1 MLRPRSLLAF
11 LLFAAPALL
20 VLAQNATPAP
30 EPQEAPVTQP
40 TTTITARSTLVLVP
54 ALVRTKSG
62 AMVYTLPASAF
73 TLTDNGVEQ
82 KLNLDEDS
90 GSQPLAMV
98 VLVQTGGEGGQ
109 HLDIYRTLPTML
121 DALLSGVQHKV
132 AVVSFDS
139 APTFVQKFTTHLDR
153 VDTALHGLQP
163 GDDHAAILDAIV
175 YAANLLRRQPPE
187 YRRAILLV
195 SETIDHGSSVPIGD
209 ALRAISD
216 TNTVIYSIAF
226 NSGKAEAGSYASREL
241 PTTPGAG
248 GLVNERPNPPNGCMG
263 EDPDLEAPAQTKAA
277 KAYDCL
283 AQLLPPLALAK
294 LAFIAAKDGLRRNT
308 PETVAH
314 LTGGEYFKFS
324 NINSLEKD
332 LNTIANHIPN
342 RYVLSFHPQEPQP
355 GIHALQL
362 TLKDYPD
369 LKVTARSSYW
379 IDDETAPAPAAQK
392 AK

>member
-1 MLRPRSLLAF
+1 MLRPRLLLALF
-11 LLFAAPALL
+11 LIAAPA
-20 VLAQNATPAP
+20 VLAQTAPAAPSAPPAQP
-30 EPQEAPVTQP
+30 EPPSTQQ
-40 TTTITARSTLVLVP
+40 TTTITTRSTLVLVP

-62 AMVYTLPASAF
+62 SMVYTLGADAF

-121 DALLSGVQHKV
+121 DALLGGVQHKV

-153 VDTALHGLQP
+153 VDTALHNLQP
-163 GDDHAAILDAIV
+163 GDDHAAILDAVV

-226 NSGKAEAGSYASREL
+226 NSTRAASKAEGSKL
-241 PTTPGAG
+241 FQPHTPGPAG
-248 GLVNERPNPPNGCMG
+248 GCMAK
-263 EDPDLEAPAQTKAA
+263 DPEADPSISESELSRAFE
-277 KAYDCL
+277 CL
-283 AQLLPPLALAK
+283 NILLPPIRLAKIAALA
-294 LAFIAAKDGLRRNT
+294 AVNGFRQNT

-324 NINSLEKD
+324 NIKSLEKD
-332 LNTIANHIPN
+332 LNTISNHIPN
-342 RYVLSFHPQEPQP
+342 RYVLSFHPQAPQP

-379 IDDETAPAPAAQK
+379 IDDETAVSK
-392 AK
+392 

>member
-1 MLRPRSLLAF
+1 MPRLLSFLALTLLAVPN
-11 LLFAAPALL
+11 LVPA
-20 VLAQNATPAP
+20 QD
-30 EPQEAPVTQP
+30 APVSAP

-62 AMVYTLPASAF
+62 AMVYTLGADAF

-90 GSQPLAMV
+90 GSQPLVLV
-98 VLVQTGGEGGQ
+98 VLVQTGGEGGH
-109 HLDIYRTLPTML
+109 HLDIYQTLPTML
-121 DALLSGVQHKV
+121 DALLGGVTHKV
-132 AVVSFDS
+132 ALVSFDS
-139 APTFVQKFTTHLDR
+139 APNFVQKFTPHLDR
-153 VDTALHGLQP
+153 VAIALNSLEP
-163 GDDHAAILDAIV
+163 GDDHAVILDAIV

-195 SETIDHGSSVPIGD
+195 SETIDHGSSVSVGE
-209 ALRAISD
+209 ALRAVSD

-226 NSGKAEAGSYASREL
+226 NSTRAASKAEAGKLIQSH
-241 PTTPGAG
+241 TPG
-248 GLVNERPNPPNGCMG
+248 PPGGCMAK
-263 EDPDLEAPAQTKAA
+263 DPEADPTITENEFARAFECLNILIPPIRLA
-277 KAYDCL
+277 KIA
-283 AQLLPPLALAK
+283 ALA
-294 LAFIAAKDGLRRNT
+294 AINGFRSNT

-324 NINSLEKD
+324 NTKSLEKD
-332 LNTIANHIPN
+332 LATISNHIPN
-342 RYVLSFHPQEPQP
+342 RYVLTFHPQAPQP

-379 IDDETAPAPAAQK
+379 IDDETAAPPNPHP
-392 AK
+392 

>member
-1 MLRPRSLLAF
+1 MPRPRSLLAF
-11 LLFAAPALL
+11 LLLAAPALR
-20 VLAQNATPAP
+20 VSAQDAP
-30 EPQEAPVTQP
+30 PVPVPQDAAANQP
-40 TTTITARSTLVLVP
+40 TTTITTRSTLVLVP

-98 VLVQTGGEGGQ
+98 VLVQTGGEGGK

-121 DALLSGVQHKV
+121 DSLLGGVPHKV

-139 APTFVQKFTTHLDR
+139 EPTFVQKFTTHLDR

-163 GDDHAAILDAIV
+163 GDDHAAILDGIV

-187 YRRAILLV
+187 YRRAILMV
-195 SETIDHGSSVPIGD
+195 SETIDHGSSVPIGE

-216 TNTVIYSIAF
+216 TNTVIYSISF
-226 NSGKAEAGSYASREL
+226 NSTRAASKSEAGKLIQSH
-241 PTTPGAG
+241 TPGPAG
-248 GLVNERPNPPNGCMG
+248 GCMAK
-263 EDPDLEAPAQTKAA
+263 DPDADPKITESELARAFE
-277 KAYDCL
+277 CL
-283 AQLLPPLALAK
+283 NILIPPIRLAK
-294 LAFIAAKDGLRRNT
+294 IAVLAAVNGFRSNT

-324 NINSLEKD
+324 NTKSLERD

-342 RYVLSFHPQEPQP
+342 RYVLSFHPQAPQP

-379 IDDETAPAPAAQK
+379 IDDDTATPATQR

>member
-1 MLRPRSLLAF
+1 MLRLRY
-11 LLFAAPALL
+11 LFAFFLIAAQTL
-20 VLAQNATPAP
+20 VVCAQNQPDQPQSQSDQPA
-30 EPQEAPVTQP
+30 A
-40 TTTITARSTLVLVP
+40 TTTITTRSTLVLVP
-54 ALVRTKSG
+54 ALVRTKGGS
-62 AMVYTLPASAF
+62 MVYTLGADAF

-82 KLNLDEDS
+82 KLYLDEDS
-90 GSQPLAMV
+90 GSQPLALV

-121 DALLSGVQHKV
+121 DALLGGVQHKV

-139 APTFVQKFTTHLDR
+139 APTFVQKFTPHLDR
-153 VDTALHGLQP
+153 VDSALGNLQP
-163 GDDHAAILDAIV
+163 GDDHAAILDGIV

-226 NSGKAEAGSYASREL
+226 NSTRTASKAEASKLIQSH
-241 PTTPGAG
+241 TPG
-248 GLVNERPNPPNGCMG
+248 PPGGCMAK
-263 EDPDLEAPAQTKAA
+263 DPEADPNITENEFARAFE
-277 KAYDCL
+277 CL
-283 AQLLPPLALAK
+283 NILIPPIRLAK
-294 LAFIAAKDGLRRNT
+294 IAALVAVNGFRTNT

-324 NINSLEKD
+324 NIKSLEKD
-332 LNTIANHIPN
+332 LNTISNHIPN
-342 RYVLSFHPQEPQP
+342 RYVLTFHPQAPLP

-362 TLKDYPD
+362 TLKNYAD

-379 IDDETAPAPAAQK
+379 IDDDTVVSK
-392 AK
+392 

>member
-1 MLRPRSLLAF
+1 MPRLLPLLALVLIF
-11 LLFAAPALL
+11 STPAL
-20 VLAQNATPAP
+20 ARA
-30 EPQEAPVTQP
+30 QEAPAQDAPASTP
-40 TTTITARSTLVLVP
+40 TTTITTRSTLVLVP
-54 ALVRTKSG
+54 ALVRTKGG
-62 AMVYTLPASAF
+62 AMVYTLPADAF

-82 KLNLDEDS
+82 KLTLDEDS
-90 GSQPLAMV
+90 GSQPLALV
-98 VLVQTGGEGGQ
+98 VLVQTGGEGGK
-109 HLDIYRTLPTML
+109 HLDIYQTLPTML
-121 DALLSGVQHKV
+121 DALLGAVPHKV
-132 AVVSFDS
+132 ALVSFDS
-139 APTFVQKFTTHLDR
+139 APQFVQRFTPHLDR
-153 VDTALHGLQP
+153 VDTALHNLEA

-195 SETIDHGSSVPIGD
+195 SETIDHGSGVPLGD

-226 NSGKAEAGSYASREL
+226 NSTRAASKAEAAKL
-241 PTTPGAG
+241 FQPHTPG
-248 GLVNERPNPPNGCMG
+248 PPGGCMAK
-263 EDPDLEAPAQTKAA
+263 DPEADPSITESEWARAFECLNILIPPIRVA
-277 KAYDCL
+277 KIA
-283 AQLLPPLALAK
+283 ALA
-294 LAFIAAKDGLRRNT
+294 AVNGFRSNT

-324 NINSLEKD
+324 NTKSLEKD

-342 RYVLSFHPQEPQP
+342 RYVLSFHPQAPQP

-379 IDDETAPAPAAQK
+379 IDEDTVVSK
-392 AK
+392 

>member
-11 LLFAAPALL
+11 LLLAAPALL
-20 VLAQNATPAP
+20 VFAQNATPAP
-30 EPQEAPVTQP
+30 EPQEAPGTQP
-40 TTTITARSTLVLVP
+40 TTTITARTTLVLVP
-54 ALVRTKSG
+54 ALVQTKSG

-121 DALLSGVQHKV
+121 DAVLGGVQHKV

-195 SETIDHGSSVPIGD
+195 SETVDHGSSVPIGD

-226 NSGKAEAGSYASREL
+226 NSTRAASKAEATKL
-241 PTTPGAG
+241 FQPHTPGPTG
-248 GLVNERPNPPNGCMG
+248 GCMAK
-263 EDPDLEAPAQTKAA
+263 DPEADPSISESEISRAFECLNILIPPIRLA
-277 KAYDCL
+277 KIA
-283 AQLLPPLALAK
+283 ALA
-294 LAFIAAKDGLRRNT
+294 AVGGLRRNT

-314 LTGGEYFKFS
+314 LTGGEYFKFT
-324 NINSLEKD
+324 NTKSLEND

-379 IDDETAPAPAAQK
+379 IDDGTAPAPAAQK

>member
-1 MLRPRSLLAF
+1 MLRLLSLLA
-11 LLFAAPALL
+11 LALVSLMPTLAA
-20 VLAQNATPAP
+20 AQDAPSQDTPASS
-30 EPQEAPVTQP
+30 P

-54 ALVRTKSG
+54 ALVRAKSG
-62 AMVYTLPASAF
+62 AMVYTLGADAF

-82 KLNLDEDS
+82 KLTLDEDS

-98 VLVQTGGEGGQ
+98 VLVQNGGEGGH
-109 HLDIYRTLPTML
+109 HLDIYQTLPTML
-121 DALLSGVQHKV
+121 DGLLGGVQHKV

-139 APTFVQKFTTHLDR
+139 APQFIQKFTPHLDR
-153 VDTALHGLQP
+153 IATALNGIQP

-195 SETIDHGSSVPIGD
+195 SETIDHGSAVPLGD

-226 NSGKAEAGSYASREL
+226 NSTRAATKAEASKFSSDK
-241 PTTPGAG
+241 PG
-248 GLVNERPNPPNGCMG
+248 PPGGCMAK
-263 EDPDLEAPAQTKAA
+263 DPEADPSITENEFA
-277 KAYDCL
+277 KAFECL
-283 AQLLPPLALAK
+283 NILIPPIRLAK
-294 LAFIAAKDGLRRNT
+294 IAVLAAVNGFRRNT

-324 NINSLEKD
+324 NIKSLEKD
-332 LNTIANHIPN
+332 LNTISNHIPN
-342 RYVLSFHPQEPQP
+342 RYVLTFHPQAPEP

-379 IDDETAPAPAAQK
+379 IEDDTPVSK
-392 AK
+392 

>member
-1 MLRPRSLLAF
+1 MFRLRFLLA
-11 LLFAAPALL
+11 LLPITASAMLVCAAQDSPETPAAPGT
-20 VLAQNATPAP
+20 V
-30 EPQEAPVTQP
+30 
-40 TTTITARSTLVLVP
+40 TTITTRSTLVLVP

-62 AMVYTLPASAF
+62 EMVYTLPADAF

-82 KLNLDEDS
+82 HLHLDEDS
-90 GSQPLAMV
+90 GSQPLALV

-109 HLDIYRTLPTML
+109 HLDIYQTLPTML
-121 DALLSGVQHKV
+121 DALLGGVPHKV

-139 APTFVQKFTTHLDR
+139 APQFVQKFTTHLDR
-153 VDTALHGLQP
+153 VDTALHGLEP

-195 SETIDHGSSVPIGD
+195 SETIDHGSGVPIGD

-248 GLVNERPNPPNGCMG
+248 GLVNEHPNPPNGCMG
-263 EDPDLEAPAQTKAA
+263 EDPDPEAPAQTKAA
-277 KAYDCL
+277 KTYDCL

-324 NINSLEKD
+324 NTKSLEKD

-342 RYVLSFHPQEPQP
+342 RYVLSFHPQAPQP

-379 IDDETAPAPAAQK
+379 IDDATAPSSQK